1 MTHGAALSADTAQAR
16 GAQPQPTGVRILR
29 PQQALALPFAITA
42 GLLAVSFLPGVRAN
56 PRLVLSFWGA
66 GAALL
71 AWNVL
76 VLGLAIRR
84 GRILTL
90 EIVLRKQHYLQA
102 CAQGSVLLYWG
113 WYWRQVYDSAPLIAA
128 QLLFAYAFDMLL
140 AWSRRSDY
148 TLGFGPFPVIFSI
161 NLFLWFKHDWF
172 YLQFLMVAV
181 GFAAK
186 ELIRWNKEGRPS
198 HIFNPSSFPLSI
210 FSLVLIATQSTEI
223 TWGQEIA
230 NTQLMPPHIYLFLF
244 LVGLPGQFFFGV
256 TSMTMSA
263 VVTTYLC
270 GLLYFAATGV
280 YYFFDSY
287 VPIAVF
293 LGMHLLF
300 TDPSTSPRTEL
311 GRILFGIFYGLSVIG
326 CYGVLKAAGVPSF
339 YDKLLPVP
347 ILNLAIKLIDAAAR
361 SSALRRFDPAALG
374 RTLIPRRRHLAYI
387 GAWTVVFLAMSA
399 TNGVGD
405 NHPGH
410 WMPFW
415 QNACQE
421 GRKDACQNLALMEA
435 TYCKAGS
442 GWACNEYGLMIAQG
456 GHSAMAAGR
465 AIARGGNESFKRAC
479 DLGYSPGCGNLRTVA
494 AGAGSLQGGTPRIE
508 DYRIVLLHGKG
519 PLPDKTSLELFERA
533 CRQGWM
539 AGCENAGALYL
550 RGEGTPRDAARAA
563 DEFDKACNG
572 GMPTACSNLGLMY
585 RNGDGVARADERAVA
600 YMQKAC
606 DLGMASACRW
616 VEDKRRQ

>member
-1 MTHGAALSADTAQAR
+1 MAHGMALSADTAQAR
-16 GAQPQPTGVRILR
+16 DAQPRSARARILR
-29 PQQALALPFAITA
+29 PQRALALPFAATL
-42 GLLAVSFLPGVRAN
+42 GLLAVSFLPGIRAN
-56 PRLVLSFWGA
+56 PRLFLSFWGA
-66 GAALL
+66 GTALL
-71 AWNVL
+71 AWNVV

-84 GRILTL
+84 QRILTL
-90 EIVLRKQHYLQA
+90 EIVFRKQHYLQA
-102 CAQGSVLLYWG
+102 CAQGSVLLFWG
-113 WYWRQVYDSAPLIAA
+113 WYWRQVYDSAPLIVA

-140 AWSRRSDY
+140 AWSRRDPY

-186 ELIRWNKEGRPS
+186 ELIRWNREGRPV

-210 FSLVLIATQSTEI
+210 FSLGLIATGSTSI

-230 NTQLMPPHIYLFLF
+230 NTQLLPPYIYVFLF
-244 LVGLPGQFFFGV
+244 LIGLPGQFFFGV
-256 TSMTMSA
+256 TTMTMSA
-263 VVTTYLC
+263 VVTTYAF

-311 GRILFGIFYGLSVIG
+311 GRIAFGMLYGLSVIG
-326 CYGVLKAAGVPSF
+326 CYALLKAAGVPSF

-347 ILNLAIKLIDAAAR
+347 LLNLSVTLIDAAAR
-361 SSALRRFDPAALG
+361 SSVFQRFDPAALG
-374 RTLIPRRRHLAYI
+374 RTLLPRRRNLAYI
-387 GAWTVVFLAMSA
+387 GAWTLVFLGMSV

-410 WMPFW
+410 WLPFW
-415 QNACQE
+415 QQACRE
-421 GRKDACQNLALMEA
+421 GRTGGCQNLALMEA

-442 GWACNEYGLMIAQG
+442 GWACNEYGVML
-456 GHSAMAAGR
+456 
-465 AIARGGNESFKRAC
+465 ARGGYAAIDARPISSDGNESFRRAC
-479 DLGYSPGCGNLRTVA
+479 DLGFGPGCDNLRTVA
-494 AGAGSLQGGTPRIE
+494 AGSGTLRSGPPRIE
-508 DYRIVLLHGKG
+508 DYQIVLLHGKG
-519 PLPDKTSLELFERA
+519 PLPDRTSLQLFERA

-539 AGCENAGALYL
+539 TGCENAATLYL
-550 RGEGTPRDAARAA
+550 RGEGTPRDPARAA
-563 DEFDKACNG
+563 NEFDKACNG
-572 GMPTACSNLGLMY
+572 GNPSACSNLGLMY
-585 RNGDGVARADERAVA
+585 RNGDGVARDDERAVA
-600 YMQKAC
+600 SMQKAC
-606 DLGMASACRW
+606 ALGMASACRW
-616 VEDKRRQ
+616 VEDKRR